1 MTGTFDGKV
10 AVITGGASGIGRV
23 TAQMFAREGAKVVV
37 STGRNIA
44 GLEETVKLIK
54 DAGGDAH
61 HVRCDVTK
69 ADDVQAMIEETVK
82 VYGRLD
88 YAFNNAGVGPD
99 GKRVPLACIA
109 AMPEELWDLTVDT
122 NLKGVFL
129 CLKYELDQMIKQGTG
144 GAIVNTSSAAA
155 VKPGEDF
162 CAYNSSK
169 AGLTGLTKSAALEG
183 ARYGIRVN
191 AVLPGPI
198 QNTLL
203 WEYLT
208 GTTPEES
215 GRISQQL
222 PLQRVGFP
230 EDIGEAVLWL
240 CSDKANFITGQS
252 LGVDGGLS
260 IT

>member
-1 MTGTFDGKV
+1 MAGQFEGKV
-10 AVITGGASGIGRV
+10 AVVTGGASGIGRV
-23 TAQMFAREGAKVVV
+23 CAQMFAREGAKVLV
-37 STGRNIA
+37 STSRNIA

-54 DAGGDAH
+54 DAGGEAS

-69 ADDVQAMIEETVK
+69 AEDVRAMVEEAVK
-82 VYGRLD
+82 LYGRIDL
-88 YAFNNAGVGPD
+88 ALNNAGVGPD

-109 AMPEELWDLTVDT
+109 EMPEELWDQTVDT
-122 NLKGVFL
+122 NLKGVYL
-129 CLKYELDQMIKQGTG
+129 CLKYEMQRMIKQGTG
-144 GAIVNTSSAAA
+144 GAIVNISSAAA
-155 VKPGEDF
+155 VKPGPDF

-169 AGLTGLTKSAALEG
+169 AGLTGLTKTAALEG
-183 ARYGIRVN
+183 AKYGIRVN

-215 GRISQQL
+215 GRLMEIV

-230 EDIGEAVLWL
+230 EDIGEAVLWF
-240 CSDKANFITGQS
+240 CSDKANFVTGQS
-252 LGVDGGLS
+252 LGVDGGLT
-260 IT
+260 I